1 METAEPN
8 LVRGMRRFN
17 GVYTQAFNRRHKR
30 AGHLFQGRYKA
41 ILVDKG
47 SYLLELCRY
56 VVLNPVRAKV
66 VKRPEEWAWSSY
78 RGTVDRTR
86 APSWLAVDKVLSFFS
101 GRRAAYRNFVAEA
114 MGKPSVWE
122 SLKGQIYLGGEDFL
136 RRVERLVEGKA
147 VQGIARAQLR
157 PLRPGAE
164 EIVGRVGRAFGIPPS
179 QVLDR
184 SHAEAYWS
192 AVYLLRRVENLSL
205 KDVAGR
211 IGVSPARIS
220 QIQAKIEQEHV
231 SERVV
236 QLRKQYKLKP

>member
-1 METAEPN
+1 
-8 LVRGMRRFN
+8 
-17 GVYTQAFNRRHKR
+17 
-30 AGHLFQGRYKA
+30 
-41 ILVDKG
+41 LVDKE

-78 RGTVDRTR
+78 RGTVGRTR

-101 GRRAAYRNFVAEA
+101 GRRTAYRNFVAEGIA
-114 MGKPSVWE
+114 KPSVWE

-136 RRVERLVEGKA
+136 RRVERLVKGKA

-179 QVLDR
+179 RVLDR

-192 AVYLLRRVENLSL
+192 AVYLLRRVGNLSL

>member
-1 METAEPN
+1 M
-8 LVRGMRRFN
+8 
-17 GVYTQAFNRRHKR
+17 
-30 AGHLFQGRYKA
+30 
-41 ILVDKG
+41 
-47 SYLLELCRY
+47 ELCRY

-78 RGTVDRTR
+78 RGTVGRTR

-101 GRRAAYRNFVAEA
+101 GRRTAYRNFVAEGIA
-114 MGKPSVWE
+114 KPSVWE

-136 RRVERLVEGKA
+136 RRVERLVKGKA

-179 QVLDR
+179 RVLDR

-192 AVYLLRRVENLSL
+192 AVYLLRRVGNLSL